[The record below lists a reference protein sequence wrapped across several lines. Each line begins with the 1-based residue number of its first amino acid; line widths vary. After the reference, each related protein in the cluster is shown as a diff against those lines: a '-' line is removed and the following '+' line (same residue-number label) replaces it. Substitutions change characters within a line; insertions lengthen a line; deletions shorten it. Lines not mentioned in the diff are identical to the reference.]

1 MNDELLVSY
10 LLGEAPPPLR
20 SRVEQWIR
28 SDSAHQRYFDHFQ
41 LIWNMSRQIKLPP
54 SISEEDAWQR
64 FQQRTARAEAG
75 AQTKEPGV
83 VRSMPFAFNWF
94 RVAAILIL
102 CISVLSLFYVVWDKN
117 TSKPVTV
124 AAEGSAIEQALPDGS
139 TVILNKHA
147 SITYAGKMKG
157 KERRVELNGEA
168 FFKVVPDKTKPFV
181 VSVND
186 ITVTV
191 VGTAFNVKHTGDET
205 EIIVESGIVKV
216 ARNDQT
222 ITLQAGEKTLIKATN
237 TQLEKQESTDQL
249 YNYYRSKS
257 FVCDN
262 TPLWRLAETLGE
274 AYGVKIIIENKELR
288 DYPLT
293 ATFHEEPLD
302 NILSVIAETFD
313 ITVSKTDQTIIL
325 K

>member
-1 MNDELLVSY
+1 
-10 LLGEAPPPLR
+10 
-20 SRVEQWIR
+20 
-28 SDSAHQRYFDHFQ
+28 
-41 LIWNMSRQIKLPP
+41 
-54 SISEEDAWQR
+54 
-64 FQQRTARAEAG
+64 
-75 AQTKEPGV
+75 
-83 VRSMPFAFNWF
+83 
-94 RVAAILIL
+94 
-102 CISVLSLFYVVWDKN
+102 
-117 TSKPVTV
+117 
-124 AAEGSAIEQALPDGS
+124 
-139 TVILNKHA
+139 
-147 SITYAGKMKG
+147 MKG

-274 AYGVKIIIENKELR
+274 AYGVKIIEAYGVKIIIENKELR